1 MPSSGL
7 SDRSGSAS
15 TRSCCTLTPPRSATS
30 ARINCPV
37 TTPPAVFDCTL
48 PSATSPSS
56 RASAADTAVLLAPVS
71 TRKSTARPLMRPGQW

>member
-7 SDRSGSAS
+7 SDRPGSAT
-15 TRSCCTLTPPRSATS
+15 TRSRSTLTPPRNCTS
-30 ARINCPV
+30 ARISWPV

-48 PSATSPSS
+48 PSASSCSS
-56 RASAADTAVLLAPVS
+56 RASAVDSAVPVAPVS